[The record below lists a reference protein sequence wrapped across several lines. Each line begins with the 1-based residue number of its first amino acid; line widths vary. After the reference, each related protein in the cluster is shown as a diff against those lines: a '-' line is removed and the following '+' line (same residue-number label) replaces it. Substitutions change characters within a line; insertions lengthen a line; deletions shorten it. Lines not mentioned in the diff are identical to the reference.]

1 MKNLVFFGLI
11 VTAFITAQSCGTS
24 GVFEKAEILPQH
36 AWASTNRLNF
46 TFTIQDTSVYYNLF
60 VILTHADAYHY
71 NNIYLSVTSIAPG
84 DTAISVQKN
93 FQLAKNNYGWLGT
106 SMDDIIEH
114 RMLLTD
120 KGPVKLKKGNY
131 TIILQQAMREDP
143 LPEIISA
150 GVRAEKVIQ

>member
-1 MKNLVFFGLI
+1 
-11 VTAFITAQSCGTS
+11 
-24 GVFEKAEILPQH
+24 
-36 AWASTNRLNF
+36 
-46 TFTIQDTSVYYNLF
+46 
-60 VILTHADAYHY
+60 
-71 NNIYLSVTSIAPG
+71 
-84 DTAISVQKN
+84 
-93 FQLAKNNYGWLGT
+93 
-106 SMDDIIEH
+106 MDDIIEH